1 MNDTW
6 FKIKIGTKLSLIGL
20 VILFIGLFILENN
33 STSVDVWIFKV
44 YHPTVLELLVA
55 VFLFGVIVTLLAKPT
70 YHTFRQIGELRTKKV
85 APELNPPQPKPESAP
100 PAQPPVVKP

>member
-6 FKIKIGTKLSLIGL
+6 VKVKIWIKLCVIAL

-33 STSVDVWIFKV
+33 STRVDVWIFKV
-44 YHPTVLELLVA
+44 YRPTVLELLIA

-70 YHTFRQIGELRTKKV
+70 YHTIRQIGQLRAKKV
-85 APELNPPQPKPESAP
+85 APESVPHEPPP
-100 PAQPPVVKP
+100 PQPPVVNT